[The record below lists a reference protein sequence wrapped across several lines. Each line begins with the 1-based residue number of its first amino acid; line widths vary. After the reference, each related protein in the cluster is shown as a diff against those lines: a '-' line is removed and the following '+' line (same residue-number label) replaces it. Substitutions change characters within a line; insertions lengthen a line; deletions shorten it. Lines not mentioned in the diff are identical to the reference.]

1 MSFDVWQLPGF
12 FQEIPTKFEV
22 LDGFGGLDVFR
33 KILSADHVRTPS
45 VALTGFSTSMGIRW
59 GAFIATATVG
69 IIPIFI
75 LTVLPQRHLVRGLTF
90 GTIK

>member
-22 LDGFGGLDVFR
+22 LDGFGRLDVFR
-33 KILSADHVRTPS
+33 KILSADHVRTLS
-45 VALTGFSTSMGIRW
+45 VALTGFSNIRW

-75 LTVLPQRHLVRGLTF
+75 LTVLPRGLTF